1 MDKYIVCKA
10 IFDTRGNP
18 LYMPVGYVSGLANV
32 IEFNRNNV
40 SNGYIALYS
49 TADNSMGIS
58 QYELPN
64 TTITD
69 DPVIYGSSGRF
80 FDAIQNTRDTDL
92 PFCGTIIPA
101 NGRITFFWN
110 YKMSVVCHQ
119 ELENNFRQGLVQFVD
134 VSTDPAHPYTLNEL
148 ESLQR
153 LNAIKTRAWSQ
164 RITQEEDRLLW
175 NIFVGTMIL
184 VKFREYLIGLGI
196 SDPSI
201 GMAIQEKLAMPNAMI
216 QNGQLIEAKYI
227 LSMTPNDQYLTPA
240 VIQRFCSYIDS
251 CYVANLE
258 SIQ

>member
-10 IFDTRGNP
+10 IFDARGNP
-18 LYMPVGYVSGLANV
+18 LYMPVGFVQGLANV

-49 TADNSMGIS
+49 TADNSMGITS
-58 QYELPN
+58 YEMPN

-69 DPVIYGSSGRF
+69 DPIIYGSSGRF
-80 FDAIQNTRDTDL
+80 FDAILNTRDTPL
-92 PFCGTIIPA
+92 TLCGQIIPPH
-101 NGRITFFWN
+101 GQIIFFWN

-119 ELENNFRQGLVQFVD
+119 ELENNYRNGLVQFQD
-134 VSTDPAHPYTLNEL
+134 VSDINNPYTLTDL

-175 NIFVGTMIL
+175 NIFVGQMIL

-201 GMAIQEKLAMPNAMI
+201 GMSIQEKLSLSNSMI

-227 LSMTPNDQYLTPA
+227 LSMTPNDQYLTPD
-240 VIQRFCSYIDS
+240 VIARFCAYIDS
-251 CYVANLE
+251 CYVSNLQ